1 MLFIN
6 KYSIITII
14 IFFIIKPSL
23 NVNMQSKVFKENL
36 ENNNIFSDI
45 RHCINSFQNNIYKN
59 NQELVKELKSILT
72 NEFQDNK
79 NINLDSIIF
88 EKNIE
93 YIIKICDNIT
103 YLFSKI
109 SEASSLS
116 LKKSI
121 QSRKKLNIK

>member
-1 MLFIN
+1 
-6 KYSIITII
+6 
-14 IFFIIKPSL
+14 
-23 NVNMQSKVFKENL
+23 MQSKVFKENL